1 MKETFG
7 VQVFLIVL
15 GYLII
20 TRLNMALRRREDAC
34 QGVSFMIENW
44 SDAHSTFVSFIHA
57 AQTKKLSAEKKANLR
72 TAYELITH
80 YFSLMHAIALISLKE
95 SESHPYG
102 RISDE
107 GAEAI
112 QKLRPLEEAQML
124 SQMTSRKKGKRV
136 TQLEVLNDEIEL
148 EGFGQKHGWE
158 SRMAVIGK
166 LTESELDS
174 LSASRYPID
183 VVQGWLFCLLSTVIE
198 NGMVGSAPPI
208 YSRLYQEIAN
218 GMWGYFQALRIT
230 QVRCRCV

>member
-1 MKETFG
+1 MMGCIFCMETRSKAGGVCADLQTTLLGLRKPGARSLRRGSFFYRNKEKFVAFPISNFQALWSAPIHRIRSSSLGGKYEIATMKETFG

-20 TRLNMALRRREDAC
+20 TRLNMALRRREDAG

-112 QKLRPLEEAQML
+112 QKLRPLEEAQLL
-124 SQMTSRKKGKRV
+124 SQMMSSKTGKRA
-136 TQLEVLNDEIEL
+136 TQLELLNDEIENISSKDL
-148 EGFGQKHGWE
+148 K
-158 SRMAVIGK
+158 V
-166 LTESELDS
+166 
-174 LSASRYPID
+174 
-183 VVQGWLFCLLSTVIE
+183 
-198 NGMVGSAPPI
+198 
-208 YSRLYQEIAN
+208 
-218 GMWGYFQALRIT
+218 
-230 QVRCRCV
+230 

>member
-34 QGVSFMIENW
+34 QAVSYMLENW

-112 QKLRPLEEAQML
+112 QKLRPLEEALML

-136 TQLEVLNDEIEL
+136 TQLELLNDEIEM
-148 EGFGQKHGWE
+148 EGFGKNKWLG
-158 SRMAVIGK
+158 
-166 LTESELDS
+166 
-174 LSASRYPID
+174 
-183 VVQGWLFCLLSTVIE
+183 VQ
-198 NGMVGSAPPI
+198 NGCH
-208 YSRLYQEIAN
+208 
-218 GMWGYFQALRIT
+218 W
-230 QVRCRCV
+230 